1 MITFFEKRRSYCV
14 RMKSTFLTFSYFFKT
29 KIRRQYKCFSCVE
42 RRSTYNSNCFCFLMI
57 IIIYLI
63 FSYFLNEIFIYLVS
77 LFDSHNEYANQY
89 LKEML
94 FDLDVSFKKKKLL
107 KNFFSISER
116 KRKCTVKGKYKQK
129 QGNHFF

>member
-1 MITFFEKRRSYCV
+1 VLNEGAHTIAIASV
-14 RMKSTFLTFSYFFKT
+14 
-29 KIRRQYKCFSCVE
+29 I
-42 RRSTYNSNCFCFLMI
+42 LMI

-94 FDLDVSFKKKKLL
+94 FDLDVSFKKKKIIKKFFLDFRKEKKMYGEGEIQTKTGKSLFLGLL
-107 KNFFSISER
+107 
-116 KRKCTVKGKYKQK
+116 V
-129 QGNHFF
+129 